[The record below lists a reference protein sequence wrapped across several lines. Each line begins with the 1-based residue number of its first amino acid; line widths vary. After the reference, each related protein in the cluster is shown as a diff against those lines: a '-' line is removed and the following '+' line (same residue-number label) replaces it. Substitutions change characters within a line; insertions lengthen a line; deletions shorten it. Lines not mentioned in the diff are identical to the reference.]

1 MVIGGDSHYKNQ
13 AEEHK
18 NVLSRWAHRIVGSQ
32 LKEEFRDGRKSF
44 VFSWNE
50 KHRAI
55 HEQALLHFLDPKKA
69 GVKFG
74 CQSEMLAK
82 PDAAGVVEKVHTLF
96 MRSIYKHLQFRESQN
111 LGLTY

>member
-69 GVKFG
+69 GVKFD
-74 CQSEMLAK
+74 CQSEMPAK
-82 PDAAGVVEKVHTLF
+82 TDAASVVEKVHTLF
-96 MRSIYKHLQFRESQN
+96 MRSLYKQIRFRARAK
-111 LGLTY
+111 T